1 MNRLRCYLQWI
12 FRANIPPHKVGKV
25 LSAVKQGQI
34 EEVGMEFEFDKYL
47 DSQFAG
53 YIIFDREYSPSEI
66 IFAVNRSQYN
76 WEKENFIK
84 LQIQTKKWINIEGQ
98 VYKAADIKKFLNA
111 N

>member
-34 EEVGMEFEFDKYL
+34 EEVGMEKEFD
-47 DSQFAG
+47 D
-53 YIIFDREYSPSEI
+53 YIDCNNSVYTIFNCTYKASSFLYNI
-66 IFAVNRSQYN
+66 NRQAYYAQ
-76 WEKENFIK
+76 KEFFIND
-84 LQIQTKKWINIEGQ
+84 QIQTKKWINIEGK
-98 VYKAADIKKFLNA
+98 VYKAEDIKKFLNA